1 MAVGADIAGV
11 STLGVKFAF
20 GVEET
25 IGVKPT
31 TFKQLTRIN
40 SIGEISLSPETIDA
54 SALEDMVER
63 DVAGRTSTGGTYDVV
78 VNLTATTE
86 AEWKKLIEIYQ
97 ALTDGKQIWFE
108 TWSPYLTNG
117 FFVVGQPPL
126 QIPQPSVDQ
135 NGLMTCTMPI
145 TISNYKGLLPKVD
158 PVSFDVEA

>member
-20 GVEET
+20 GVESVVGT
-25 IGVKPT
+25 KPT
-31 TFKQLTRIN
+31 EFKQLTRIN

-54 SALEDMVER
+54 SALEDSVER
-63 DVAGRTSTGGTYDVV
+63 SVAGRTSTGGTFDVV

-86 AEWKKLIEIYQ
+86 TEWKKLIEIYQ
-97 ALTDGKQIWFE
+97 ALADGKQMWFE
-108 TWSPYLTNG
+108 VWSPYLANG

-126 QIPQPSVDQ
+126 QIPQPSIDQ

-145 TISNYKGLLPKVD
+145 TISDYKGLLTKVD
-158 PVSFDVEA
+158 PVAFDVE